1 MTATILPFPAPRIP
15 APPPLCPL
23 VGQWVHDLVRGRPMR
38 VAGAAISQGRVI
50 AYTLFD
56 PALGLDVRR
65 TPDQID
71 AHPAGGRA

>member
-1 MTATILPFPAPRIP
+1 MRTEDLTMTRATL
-15 APPPLCPL
+15 
-23 VGQWVHDLVRGRPMR
+23 
-38 VAGAAISQGRVI
+38 
-50 AYTLFD
+50 TLFD